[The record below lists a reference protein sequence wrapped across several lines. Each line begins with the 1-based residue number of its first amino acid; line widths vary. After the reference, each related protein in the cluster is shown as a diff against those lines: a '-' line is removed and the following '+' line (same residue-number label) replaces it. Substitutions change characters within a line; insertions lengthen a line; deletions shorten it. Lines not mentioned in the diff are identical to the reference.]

1 MLIRLTIIIGR
12 EALMSERDLDLQLV
26 RRIQNGEQVA
36 FTLLVRKYQNRVA
49 NILTRYVRN
58 TGDIADVTQEVFIKV
73 YNSLPSFRG
82 DSAFYTWLYRIT
94 VNTAKNYLTSQSRRP
109 PVSDIDAMEAE
120 GFDGSDAL
128 READSP
134 EGVLRSQEIKKVIL
148 TTIEQ
153 LPAELKS
160 AITFREL
167 EGMSYEEIAIIEDC
181 PIGTVRSR
189 IFRAREMIDKHLKP
203 LLED

>member
-1 MLIRLTIIIGR
+1 VLIRLTIIIGR

-26 RRIQNGEQVA
+26 RRVQNGESVA

-73 YNSLPSFRG
+73 HKSLPSFRG
-82 DSAFYTWLYRIT
+82 ESAFYTWLYRIT

-128 READSP
+128 KEADSP
-134 EGVLRSQEIKKVIL
+134 EGVLRAQEIKKAIL

-167 EGMSYEEIAIIEDC
+167 EGMSYEQIAIIEDC

>member
-1 MLIRLTIIIGR
+1 
-12 EALMSERDLDLQLV
+12 MSERDLDLELV

-58 TGDIADVTQEVFIKV
+58 SGDVADVTQEVFLKV
-73 YNSLPSFRG
+73 HRSLPSFRG

-109 PVSDIDAMEAE
+109 PASDIDAMDADSY
-120 GFDGSDAL
+120 DGGNAL
-128 READSP
+128 RDIDEPEAM
-134 EGVLRSQEIKKVIL
+134 LRSEEIKKVIL
-148 TTIEQ
+148 TTIES
-153 LPAELKS
+153 LPEELKS
-160 AITFREL
+160 AITLREL
-167 EGMSYEEIAIIEDC
+167 EGMSYEEIANIEDC

-189 IFRAREMIDKHLKP
+189 IFRAREIIDKQLKP
-203 LLED
+203 LLEY

>member
-1 MLIRLTIIIGR
+1 MN
-12 EALMSERDLDLQLV
+12 ERDLDFQLIQ
-26 RRIQNGEQVA
+26 RIQNGEQQA

-58 TGDIADVTQEVFIKV
+58 SGDIADVTQEVFIKV
-73 YNSLPSFRG
+73 HRSLPTFRG

-109 PVSDIDAMEAE
+109 PASDIDAVEADSY
-120 GFDGSDAL
+120 DGSDAL
-128 READSP
+128 KESDSP
-134 EGVLRSQEIKKVIL
+134 ENILRSEEIKRVIMN
-148 TTIEQ
+148 TINQ
-153 LPAELKS
+153 LPAELKA

-167 EGMSYEEIAIIEDC
+167 EGMSYEEIAKIEDC

-189 IFRAREMIDKHLKP
+189 IFRARDAIDKQLAP
-203 LLED
+203 LLEE

>member
-1 MLIRLTIIIGR
+1 
-12 EALMSERDLDLQLV
+12 MSERDLDLQLV